1 MIDGSGFALE
11 WNDKL
16 ILAALKP
23 AWDRSNEVLGRDF
36 QKEITSNK
44 WNWPRGDSPRDI
56 VDTGQLRDSYAPQ
69 AGMDGD
75 ALIYDHAW
83 PTEYAMAVHEG
94 AKFKADNRPDL
105 PARRWTEEPLKNSV
119 LERAMEGH
127 AAVELGKIQ

>member
-75 ALIYDHAW
+75 ALIYNHAW

-94 AKFKADNRPDL
+94 AKFTDGRTMPGRP
-105 PARRWTEEPLKNSV
+105 WTEEPTRDGTLT
-119 LERAMEGH
+119 RAMERY